1 MLKEH
6 LQKLI
11 DISMSIEDYKKQED
25 LMECIRDILDILQ
38 DTINA
43 PSNWRDIKERLQ
55 EEYKNNND
63 VLYYI
68 EF

>member
-25 LMECIRDILDILQ
+25 LMECVRDILDTLQ

-55 EEYKNNND
+55 EEYKNDND

>member
-1 MLKEH
+1 MLKEY

-25 LMECIRDILDILQ
+25 LMECIRDILDTLQ

>member
-25 LMECIRDILDILQ
+25 LMECIRDILDTLQ

-55 EEYKNNND
+55 EEYKNDND